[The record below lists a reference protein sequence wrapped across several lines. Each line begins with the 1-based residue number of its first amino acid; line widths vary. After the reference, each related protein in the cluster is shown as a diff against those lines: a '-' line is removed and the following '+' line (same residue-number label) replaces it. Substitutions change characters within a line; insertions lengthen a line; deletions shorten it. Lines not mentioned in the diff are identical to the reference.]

1 MAAQIIPKGIYTAV
15 SRAGPV
21 WPGLEEIPRMRK
33 ALGLTQTALA
43 KRAGVSQSAIV
54 KIERRQMNPSYALAK
69 RLFETLESERIAR
82 EARTNVDAV
91 KTRVVRT
98 GEAADTMESVAR
110 AMKRH
115 GYSQMPVMDGKR
127 AVGSVTDR
135 TINDLILS
143 EKTPRDLA
151 RIPVADVMGPPFP
164 QVDGQAPVDMA
175 AAMLRVYD
183 AVLVTTRGEV
193 SGIVTKSDLMKLL

>member
-1 MAAQIIPKGIYTAV
+1 
-15 SRAGPV
+15 
-21 WPGLEEIPRMRK
+21 MRR

-43 KRAGVSQSAIV
+43 KAAGVSQSAIV
-54 KIERRQMNPSYALAK
+54 KIERRQMNPSYAVAK
-69 RLFETLESERIAR
+69 RLFERLEAERVAR
-82 EARTNVDAV
+82 ESRATVDAV

-98 GEAADTMESVAR
+98 VEAAETMESVAR
-110 AMKRH
+110 AMKRQ
-115 GYSQMPVMDGKR
+115 GYSQMPVMDEKR

-143 EKTPRDLA
+143 GKTPRDLV
-151 RIPVADVMGPPFP
+151 RIPVSEVMGPPFP

-175 AAMLRVYD
+175 AAMLRVYN